1 MKSESTFPRARGVG
15 WLTVA
20 VLLQATAYVALAE
33 DGTRSTQ
40 FGTIRLDFVLGES
53 KGFLIQPTKSAAD
66 GSHPWVWYAP
76 TFIGRHP
83 DDSHNW
89 MARRLLEA
97 GFAIAGVDVG
107 ESYGSPAGTRKYSAF
122 YGHVVAKYGLDEKP
136 CLLAQS
142 RGGLMLLNWAIQ
154 NPDKVKCI
162 AGIYAVCNLRSYPG
176 LDRCAAA
183 YEMTADELCNNLHR
197 YNPIDRVAILAEA
210 KIPQLYV
217 HGDSDRPV
225 PVEANAGELVRRCRE
240 SGGPAR
246 LLLVPGKGH
255 EVCPEFFESEALI
268 HFLLTKGELQSA
280 GQSSIHPV
288 VDSNPD
294 QPSP

>member
-1 MKSESTFPRARGVG
+1 MG
-15 WLTVA
+15 WLTV
-20 VLLQATAYVALAE
+20 VLLVHATAHVALAE
-33 DGTRSTQ
+33 DVTYSSQ
-40 FGTIRLDFVLGES
+40 FGATRLDFVLGES
-53 KGFLIQPTKSAAD
+53 KGFLIQPTKPVAD

-83 DDSHNW
+83 DDSHKW

-107 ESYGSPAGTRKYSAF
+107 ESYGSPAGTRKYTAF
-122 YGHVVAKYGLDEKP
+122 YHHVVARYGLDEKP

-142 RGGLMLLNWAIQ
+142 RGGLMLLNWAIE
-154 NPDKVKCI
+154 NPDRVTCI
-162 AGIYAVCNLRSYPG
+162 AGIYAVCNLLSYPG

-183 YEMTADELCNNLHR
+183 YEMSAGELSENLHR
-197 YNPIDRVAILAEA
+197 FNPIDRVAILVQA

-225 PVEANAGELVRRCRE
+225 PVEANAGELVKRCQE
-240 SGGPAR
+240 KDGPAR

-280 GQSSIHPV
+280 GQSGLQPV
-288 VDSNPD
+288 ATTTPD